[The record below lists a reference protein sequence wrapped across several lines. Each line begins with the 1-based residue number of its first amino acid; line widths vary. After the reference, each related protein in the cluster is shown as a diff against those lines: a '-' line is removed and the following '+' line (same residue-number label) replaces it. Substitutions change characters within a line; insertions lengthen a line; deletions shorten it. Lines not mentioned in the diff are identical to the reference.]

1 MEPRKIAEA
10 ILNSVGNKENVYSNS
25 TCMTR
30 LRLMVSDTSKIDVAS
45 LRNVE
50 GVLGVVERDEGVQI
64 VLGPGKV
71 TEVGREFAELTG
83 IALGSVDEVNAEDLA
98 KKNKKENKAAHN
110 GPVQRFLEH
119 IANIFV
125 PLLPGIIAAGL
136 INGISNVINVTT
148 GNAYN
153 FEWWYQAIRTM
164 GWGLF
169 GFLPLYVGYN
179 AAKEFKG
186 TPILGAIAGSMSL
199 GISTMPLL
207 LKTDTQNVVLPF
219 TGKPFNPGAGGLLAA
234 LMMGIVVAYLERWID
249 KKMPQMLRTFLTPLC
264 TLIIGAFIS
273 ILLIQPAGA
282 ALTQGIYTVLN
293 FVYEQLGVVGGYILA
308 AGFLPIVSVGLH
320 QALTPIHVPELT
332 TYYQS

>member
-1 MEPRKIAEA
+1 MEPRKTAEA

-50 GVLGVVERDEGVQI
+50 GVLGVVERDKGVQI

-186 TPILGAIAGSMSL
+186 TPILGAIAGSM
-199 GISTMPLL
+199 
-207 LKTDTQNVVLPF
+207 
-219 TGKPFNPGAGGLLAA
+219 
-234 LMMGIVVAYLERWID
+234 
-249 KKMPQMLRTFLTPLC
+249 
-264 TLIIGAFIS
+264 
-273 ILLIQPAGA
+273 
-282 ALTQGIYTVLN
+282 
-293 FVYEQLGVVGGYILA
+293 
-308 AGFLPIVSVGLH
+308 
-320 QALTPIHVPELT
+320 
-332 TYYQS
+332 